1 MVIESNKISL
11 TLQDTDAMKNIGVSV
26 PNAKDGDISRV
37 NRGVTMDGLVHKEA
51 GNATSVYTE
60 AEARQ
65 CKEQEVVLPA
75 DSQMSPADFI
85 SRCTTGEDAKA
96 VSDEGTPLEEYT
108 SSQLDRAISRIKQ
121 ERREK
126 EDAIEHQVDR
136 EREEAEVIDEAAAQN
151 AAREQ
156 LSSQIQAQMQQS
168 GLPITSE
175 NVMRLSHAIEMAGEI
190 SSLSEGSMKFFIS
203 QNLSITPEN
212 IRGSMYSVQ
221 GEQAEAA
228 AAEESTFAEVEEQV
242 RDILSEYGVEPDEE
256 TLETAK
262 WLYDN
267 NLPVTPEHVKTCEKL
282 TELKETDS
290 EVLTARIIDSMADG
304 VRPEKANLLKISVA
318 EAITARRQ
326 LEEIRLSMS
335 IEAVRNMS
343 AKGIDLDISNLER
356 IVDELRV
363 QEQQAK
369 EAMLQETGLPET
381 DENKQLLSDTV
392 QAAKQVLAAPM
403 PFLGTAMEAQDADTL
418 RQLSEKAVN
427 FTDSFARAEQGYE
440 AVGTEVRRDL
450 GDSIQKAFTNV
461 DSILLDLNMECT
473 AQNQRA
479 VRSLAYNQMPL
490 TEENIVRM
498 KEYDTR
504 ITSLMNAMKPPVVAE
519 LIRRDINP
527 LDISLDE
534 LSAQANAILEET
546 GAEDIAFSKYIW
558 KLEHQKAITPEE
570 RETMIGVYRLLDK
583 IEKSDGAAAGQLMK
597 EGRELSLQSLLSAVR
612 TRRDAGM
619 DVQVDDD
626 FGGLEQTIASGT
638 SISEQIQSAYRK
650 QVARQLR
657 QSLSPEVLH
666 EYAEE
671 DMTLEQL
678 LELSRSRSGEEA
690 EYYQQMVNEWQ
701 ETLSGAQEQ
710 IKQFLAQLDLPDT
723 MANLQFAQNFLKQ
736 GNKNFATYWEP
747 EDSGE
752 ILEAMEQPE
761 QLDDVYEA
769 LDKRHEE
776 ALAKVREKDDIEY
789 VDIHSIAMMNN
800 RISFYGKLRNY
811 QMYEVPV
818 VTEQGVTTCNIT
830 VQSDASQKKG
840 TVEIAMESLEFGRL
854 QASFKLSGSRI
865 KGFVTV
871 ADKEQ
876 IANCQARMDEF
887 EKDLEERGFTM
898 DGNSLIAGSRDSLLI
913 GDRAEGA
920 KNTDLYRIAK
930 TFIIAMSRKDDAA

>member
-37 NRGVTMDGLVHKEA
+37 SRGVTMDGLVHKEA

-65 CKEQEVVLPA
+65 YKEQEVVLPT

-136 EREEAEVIDEAAAQN
+136 EREEAEAIDEAAVQN

-156 LSSQIQAQMQQS
+156 VSSQIQAQMQQS
-168 GLPITSE
+168 GLPVTSE
-175 NVMRLSHAIEMAGEI
+175 NMMRLSHAIEMAAGI
-190 SSLSEGSMKFFIS
+190 HSFSEGSMKFFIS
-203 QNLSITPEN
+203 QNLSVTPEN
-212 IRGSMYSVQ
+212 ISGSMYSVQ

-228 AAEESTFAEVEEQV
+228 ATEESTFAEVEEQV
-242 RDILSEYGVEPDEE
+242 RDVLSEYGVEPDEE

-267 NLPVTPEHVKTCEKL
+267 NLPVTLEHVKTCEKL
-282 TELKETDS
+282 AELKETDS

-343 AKGIDLDISNLER
+343 AKGIDLDISNLKQ

-369 EAMLQETGLPET
+369 EAMLQETGLPVT
-381 DENKQLLSDTV
+381 DENKQLMSDTI
-392 QAAKQVLAAPM
+392 QAAKQVLAAPA
-403 PFLGTAMEAQDADTL
+403 PFLGEAMEAQDTDTL

-427 FTDSFARAEQGYE
+427 FTDSFARAEQSYE

-479 VRSLAYNQMPL
+479 VRSLAYNQIPL

-504 ITSLMNAMKPPVVAE
+504 ITSLMETMKPPVVAE
-519 LIRRDINP
+519 LIRRGINP
-527 LDISLDE
+527 LEISLDE
-534 LSAQANAILEET
+534 L

-612 TRRDAGM
+612 TRRDSGM
-619 DVQVDDD
+619 DVQIDDD
-626 FGGLEQTIASGT
+626 FGGLEQTIANST

-657 QSLSPEVLH
+657 ECLSPEVLR

-678 LELSRSRSGEEA
+678 LELSRSSVGEEA
-690 EYYQQMVNEWQ
+690 EYYQQMVSEWQ

-710 IKQFLAQLDLPDT
+710 VKQFLAQLDLPDT
-723 MANLQFAQNFLKQ
+723 MANLQLAQNFLKQ
-736 GNKNFATYWEP
+736 GNKDFTTYWEP

-761 QLDDVYEA
+761 QLDEVYEA

-789 VDIHSIAMMNN
+789 VDIHSMAMMNN

-818 VTEQGVTTCNIT
+818 ITEQGVTTCNVT

-840 TVEIAMESLEFGRL
+840 TVEIVMESFEFGRL
-854 QASFKLSGSRI
+854 QASFKLSGNRI

-876 IANCQARMDEF
+876 VANCQTRMDEF

>member
-37 NRGVTMDGLVHKEA
+37 SRGVTMDGLVHKEA

-65 CKEQEVVLPA
+65 YKEQEVVLPT

-136 EREEAEVIDEAAAQN
+136 EREEAEAIDEAAVQN

-156 LSSQIQAQMQQS
+156 VSSQIQAQMQQS
-168 GLPITSE
+168 GLPVTSE
-175 NVMRLSHAIEMAGEI
+175 NMMRLSHAIEMAAGI
-190 SSLSEGSMKFFIS
+190 HSFSEGSMKFFIS
-203 QNLSITPEN
+203 QNLSVTPEN
-212 IRGSMYSVQ
+212 ISGSMYSVQ

-228 AAEESTFAEVEEQV
+228 ATEESTFAEVEEQV
-242 RDILSEYGVEPDEE
+242 RDVLSEYGVEPDEE

-267 NLPVTPEHVKTCEKL
+267 NLPVTLEHVKTCEKL
-282 TELKETDS
+282 AELKETDS

-343 AKGIDLDISNLER
+343 AKGIDLDISNLKQ

-369 EAMLQETGLPET
+369 EAMLQETGLPVT
-381 DENKQLLSDTV
+381 DENKQLMSDTI
-392 QAAKQVLAAPM
+392 QAAKQVLAAPA
-403 PFLGTAMEAQDADTL
+403 PFLGEAMEAQDTDTL

-427 FTDSFARAEQGYE
+427 FTDSFARAEQSYE

-479 VRSLAYNQMPL
+479 VRSLAYNQIPL

-504 ITSLMNAMKPPVVAE
+504 ITSLMETMKPPVVAE
-519 LIRRDINP
+519 LIRRGINP
-527 LDISLDE
+527 LEISLDE
-534 LSAQANAILEET
+534 LGAEAQTILEET

-612 TRRDAGM
+612 TRRDSGM
-619 DVQVDDD
+619 DVQIDDD
-626 FGGLEQTIASGT
+626 FGGLEQTIANST

-657 QSLSPEVLH
+657 ECLSPEVLR

-678 LELSRSRSGEEA
+678 LELSRSSVGEEA
-690 EYYQQMVNEWQ
+690 EYYQQMVSEWQ

-710 IKQFLAQLDLPDT
+710 VKQFLAQLDLPDT
-723 MANLQFAQNFLKQ
+723 MANLQLAQNFLKQ
-736 GNKNFATYWEP
+736 GNKDFTTYWEP

-761 QLDDVYEA
+761 QLDEVYEA

-789 VDIHSIAMMNN
+789 VDIHSMAMMNN

-818 VTEQGVTTCNIT
+818 ITEQGVTTCNVT

-840 TVEIAMESLEFGRL
+840 TVEIVMESFEFGRL
-854 QASFKLSGSRI
+854 QASFKLSGNRI

-876 IANCQARMDEF
+876 VANCQTRMDEF
-887 EKDLEERGFTM
+887 EKDLE
-898 DGNSLIAGSRDSLLI
+898 
-913 GDRAEGA
+913 
-920 KNTDLYRIAK
+920 
-930 TFIIAMSRKDDAA
+930 